1 MKALD
6 CDSGGVLGMASA
18 PTYDL
23 NDYSKVIDKKLLEKI
38 DKKKMT
44 ESDALYEMWR
54 NKALNDTYEPG
65 STF

>member
-1 MKALD
+1 MIALD

-54 NKALNDTYEPG
+54 NKAL
-65 STF
+65 